1 MLYNGY
7 EVIERMKINEVEKL
21 TGLTKKAIRLYEDR
35 GLITVSRS
43 ENGYRDY
50 SYNDIGILKQIKLL
64 RTAGVSLTDIKLL
77 FTGMLSIDDLVEK
90 RKKEIETESGLSS
103 EQYTFCGKLA
113 EHIANGDTVADEPF
127 TENCDTGVREHG
139 ALAVGMDIGTTTIS
153 AAVVDIE
160 SKKQLEVFTIPHNS
174 YTQSSS
180 FSEQSVSAIMKKT
193 EGLIALI
200 FRSYSN
206 IVSIGVTGQMH
217 GIVYLN
223 GDGEAVSDLINWQ
236 DKRADIPLG
245 DGLNTCALIKKLTGE
260 SISTGYGIATHYYN
274 MLNGLV
280 PENAVGFCSIMDHFA
295 MRLCNVKKP
304 PIHTSVA
311 ASFGFFD
318 ADKGCFKLD
327 KLALLGVD
335 KAFLPS
341 VTARNETVGSW
352 NGIPVFVAIGDTQA
366 SVLGSVKNNRESL
379 LINIGTGS
387 QVLAVGD
394 SGSLGDDI
402 ECRPLINGEKL
413 VCGAALCGG
422 SAYALMESFFR
433 SYAEAAG
440 MGDISQYSTLN
451 ALAKK
456 AYESGEQPL
465 SVNTAFCG
473 KRSDSLCRG
482 AIENIELNSFTPS
495 ALILG
500 VISGM
505 CDELYGLYGALGI
518 EKSHIVASG
527 GAIRKNS
534 VLRKVLEDRFCMTVS
549 VCSVKEEAATGA
561 ALYSAY
567 ALDLIEYKNG
577 FPDFIKYVERED
589 IK

>member
-1 MLYNGY
+1 
-7 EVIERMKINEVEKL
+7 MKINEVEKI

-50 SYNDIGILKQIKLL
+50 SDNDVRQLEQIKLL
-64 RTAGVSLTDIKLL
+64 STAGVSLTDINLL
-77 FTGMLSIDDLVEK
+77 FTGMLSLDDLVEK
-90 RKKEIETESGLSS
+90 RKKEIDTESGLSS
-103 EQYTFCGKLA
+103 EQYAFCEKLA
-113 EHIANGDTVADEPF
+113 ERIANGETVTDGQF
-127 TENCDTGVREHG
+127 TEIYDAAARQHG
-139 ALAVGMDIGTTTIS
+139 PLAVGMDIGTTTIS
-153 AAVVDIE
+153 AAVIDIE
-160 SKKQLEVFTIPHNS
+160 NKKQLEVFTIPHNS
-174 YTQSSS
+174 YTVRSVS
-180 FSEQSVSAIMKKT
+180 SEQSVSVIMEKA

-200 FRSYSN
+200 FNNYSN

-236 DKRADIPLG
+236 DKRADLPIKE
-245 DGLNTCALIKKLTGE
+245 GLNTCELIKKLTGE

-274 MLNGLV
+274 AINGSV
-280 PENAVGFCSIMDHFA
+280 PMNAVGFCSIMDYFA

-304 PIHTSVA
+304 LLHKSVA

-318 ADKGCFKLD
+318 ADKGCFKLE
-327 KLALLGVD
+327 KLALLGID
-335 KAFLPS
+335 EAFLPT
-341 VTARNETVGSW
+341 VTERNEMVGNW

-394 SGSLGDDI
+394 SGSFGEDV

-422 SAYALMESFFR
+422 SAYAMLESFFR
-433 SYAEAAG
+433 SYATAAG
-440 MGDISQYSTLN
+440 MGDVPQYPTLN
-451 ALAKK
+451 TLAKK
-456 AYESGEQPL
+456 AYESGEKPL

-482 AIENIELNSFTPS
+482 SIENIELSGFTPS

-500 VISGM
+500 VINGI
-505 CDELYGLYGALGI
+505 CDELYGLYRAGGI

-527 GAIRKNS
+527 GAIRKNN
-534 VLRKVLEDRFCMTVS
+534 VLRMVLEDKFGMPVS
-549 VCSVKEEAATGA
+549 VSSVKEEAATGA

-567 ALDLIEYKNG
+567 ALDLIEYQNG
-577 FPDFIKYVERED
+577 FPEFIKYVERED
-589 IK
+589 IR